1 MHDDDGA
8 LSSSLA
14 ALRDDSLLKGA
25 CKTLTRRAAARCHL
39 GQYSLAL
46 DDQRIASER
55 LRTIGEKALS
65 DAAEEDLRQ
74 IQQLAQ
80 DE

>member
-8 LSSSLA
+8 LPSSLA

-46 DDQRIASER
+46 GDQRIAIER

>member
-8 LSSSLA
+8 LPSSLA
-14 ALRDDSLLKGA
+14 ALGDDSLLKGA
-25 CKTLTRRAAARCHL
+25 CKTLTRRAAARCRL

-46 DDQRIASER
+46 GDQRIASER
-55 LRTIGEKALS
+55 LRAIGEKALS

-80 DE
+80 HE

>member
-8 LSSSLA
+8 LPSSLA

-46 DDQRIASER
+46 GDQRIASER

>member
-8 LSSSLA
+8 LPSSLA

-25 CKTLTRRAAARCHL
+25 CKTLTRRAAARCRL

-46 DDQRIASER
+46 GDQRIASER

-80 DE
+80 HE